1 MGGFEAEI
9 HNVAACCECHFHAGV
24 LQGPEE
30 LRDAGEGLRAGEV
43 LPLQG
48 GGLGGVFGA
57 GHGELGPGV
66 EDLVGLAGVGGV
78 RYCGGIWE
86 ERGLRP
92 GYGFV
97 GGGNGRFGGE
107 GQGTHGGGGAALE
120 LGFDAP
126 GEQGAA
132 VGGEDGVGDEA
143 VDVFGVDEEAVHV
156 EEAGA
161 DGGEPKGEGLA
172 ELVGGQGE
180 GGCGDRD
187 REWDGQ
193 RVFGTGHR
201 RMRVCTCTYSA
212 FGVAIV

>member
-1 MGGFEAEI
+1 MGGFEGEI
-9 HNVAACCECHFHAGV
+9 HPVAAGCECHLHAGV
-24 LQGPEE
+24 LQGLEE

-86 ERGLRP
+86 ERGLRF
-92 GYGFV
+92 GV
-97 GGGNGRFGGE
+97 WVCGRGKWKLGEE

-126 GEQGAA
+126 GEGGAV

-161 DGGEPKGEGLA
+161 DWGEPKG
-172 ELVGGQGE
+172 GGI
-180 GGCGDRD
+180 
-187 REWDGQ
+187 
-193 RVFGTGHR
+193 
-201 RMRVCTCTYSA
+201 S
-212 FGVAIV
+212 